1 MEWIRFLSTF
11 LIKNEWNAENAAASL
26 SFASVVARTTDT
38 QCLNPLLFAAQIQI
52 PISYK
57 YLGFG
62 CGGLVFCMNNFD

>member
-38 QCLNPLLFAAQIQI
+38 QCLI
-52 PISYK
+52 PYSLRPKFKSQSHINIWD
-57 YLGFG
+57 LD
-62 CGGLVFCMNNFD
+62 VEA